1 MDGTNWGPPIAKGTG
16 TGTSTS
22 VTFKPVR
29 AKFVRITQ
37 TGNETDAPPWSVLR
51 LRLFESPGSTPSQ

>member
-1 MDGTNWGPPIAKGTG
+1 
-16 TGTSTS
+16 
-22 VTFKPVR
+22 VTFTPVR

-37 TGNETDAPPWSVLR
+37 TGNGTDAPPWSMLR